1 MLTNTELSRVYY
13 MIKPETKSDSCLFK
27 IDAGR
32 FVTQIND
39 LMQFSFSHRHL
50 RLLRY
55 RTRHQRLL
63 KKPWRLMAATV
74 EPTYLPHQVIKL
86 KKCANDRELKQRRF

>member
-1 MLTNTELSRVYY
+1 MLASTELRKVYFV
-13 MIKPETKSDSCLFK
+13 IKPETKSNSCLFK
-27 IDAGR
+27 IDTGR

-39 LMQFSFSHRHL
+39 LTQYSFSHRHL

-55 RTRHQRLL
+55 RTRLQRLL

-74 EPTYLPHQVIKL
+74 EPTSLSNQVIKL
-86 KKCANDRELKQRRF
+86 KKCADDL

>member
-1 MLTNTELSRVYY
+1 MLTSTELSRVYY

-39 LMQFSFSHRHL
+39 LTQFSFSHRHL